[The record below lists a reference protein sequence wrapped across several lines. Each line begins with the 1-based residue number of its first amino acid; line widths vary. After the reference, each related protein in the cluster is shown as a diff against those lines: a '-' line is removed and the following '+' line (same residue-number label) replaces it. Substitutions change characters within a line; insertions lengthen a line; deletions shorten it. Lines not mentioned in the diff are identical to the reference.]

1 MHSAY
6 WDILREY
13 LEQVTSQM
21 GLMNFVELIEIQL
34 QKNQTTQR

>member
-6 WDILREY
+6 RDILRKY

-21 GLMNFVELIEIQL
+21 GLLNFVELIEI
-34 QKNQTTQR
+34 